1 MKEEKLLR
9 IHIDG
14 NLNFDQYVNQ
24 LLKNKV
30 KNSF

>member
-14 NLNFDQYVNQ
+14 NLNLDQYVNQ

>member
-1 MKEEKLLR
+1 MKEEKLLG

-24 LLKNKV
+24 LLKKQNQK
-30 KNSF
+30 